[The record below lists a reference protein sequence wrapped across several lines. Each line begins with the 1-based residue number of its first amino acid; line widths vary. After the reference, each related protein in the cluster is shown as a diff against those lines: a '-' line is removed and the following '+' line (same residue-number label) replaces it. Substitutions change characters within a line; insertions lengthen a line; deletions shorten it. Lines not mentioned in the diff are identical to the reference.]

1 MQTLVFSV
9 FRRSSNFYCFPKGSR
24 WRSRCCF
31 LVVAKSENLPHN
43 SLQIKL
49 IGIVMATADKKQSL
63 ANNKNAQV
71 RGQFAAMLRRITT
84 QNPHRLETVA
94 LKLLEEAEEG
104 NMVAIKELF
113 DRLDGRAVQ
122 ATELSGP
129 EGGPIETSGTA
140 TFTQDLLKEILAT
153 RQKEQE

>member
-1 MQTLVFSV
+1 
-9 FRRSSNFYCFPKGSR
+9 
-24 WRSRCCF
+24 
-31 LVVAKSENLPHN
+31 
-43 SLQIKL
+43 
-49 IGIVMATADKKQSL
+49 MAVQDKKKEL
-63 ANNKNAQV
+63 ANAKFGVEGNKNSQV

-122 ATELSGP
+122 ATEISGP
-129 EGGPIETSGTA
+129 EGGPIETTGTSN
-140 TFTQDLLKEILAT
+140 FTKELLSEILAT
-153 RQKEQE
+153 RQKEQK

>member
-1 MQTLVFSV
+1 
-9 FRRSSNFYCFPKGSR
+9 
-24 WRSRCCF
+24 
-31 LVVAKSENLPHN
+31 
-43 SLQIKL
+43 
-49 IGIVMATADKKQSL
+49 MATTEKKNAL

-84 QNPHRLETVA
+84 QNPEKLELIA
-94 LKLLEEAEEG
+94 NKLLEEAEAG

-122 ATELSGP
+122 ATEISGP
-129 EGGPIETSGTA
+129 DGGPIETTGSSS
-140 TFTQDLLKEILAT
+140 FTQDLLKEILAT

>member
-9 FRRSSNFYCFPKGSR
+9 FQRSSNFYHFPKGSR
-24 WRSRCCF
+24 WRSRCWF
-31 LVVAKSENLPHN
+31 LVVAKSGNLPHN
-43 SLQIKL
+43 SFQIKS
-49 IGIVMATADKKQSL
+49 IGIVMATTDRKTSL

-84 QNPHRLETVA
+84 QNPQKLENIA
-94 LKLLEEAEEG
+94 LKLLQEAEDG
-104 NMVAIKELF
+104 NMVAIKEVF

-129 EGGPIETSGTA
+129 EGGPIETSGTSN
-140 TFTQDLLKEILAT
+140 FTQELLNEILAT
-153 RQKEQE
+153 RQKEQK

>member
-1 MQTLVFSV
+1 
-9 FRRSSNFYCFPKGSR
+9 
-24 WRSRCCF
+24 
-31 LVVAKSENLPHN
+31 
-43 SLQIKL
+43 
-49 IGIVMATADKKQSL
+49 MATTDKKNAL
-63 ANNKNAQV
+63 ANNKNGQV

-84 QNPHRLETVA
+84 QKPEKLEKIVD
-94 LKLLEEAEEG
+94 KLLEEAEGG

-129 EGGPIETSGTA
+129 DGGPIETTGTSN
-140 TFTQDLLKEILAT
+140 FTKELLSEILAT

>member
-1 MQTLVFSV
+1 
-9 FRRSSNFYCFPKGSR
+9 
-24 WRSRCCF
+24 
-31 LVVAKSENLPHN
+31 
-43 SLQIKL
+43 
-49 IGIVMATADKKQSL
+49 MATTDKKNSL

-84 QNPHRLETVA
+84 QNPQKLENIA
-94 LKLLEEAEEG
+94 LKLLQEAEEG
-104 NMVAIKELF
+104 NMVAIKEVF

-129 EGGPIETSGTA
+129 EGGPIETTGTSN
-140 TFTQDLLKEILAT
+140 FTKELLSEILAT